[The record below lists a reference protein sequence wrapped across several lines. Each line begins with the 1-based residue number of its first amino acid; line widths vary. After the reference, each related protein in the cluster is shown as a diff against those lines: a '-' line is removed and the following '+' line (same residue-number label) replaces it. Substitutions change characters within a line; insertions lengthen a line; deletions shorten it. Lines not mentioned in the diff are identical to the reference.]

1 MNNETTPKS
10 SFLQRLTYLLLF
22 SVLLVHILVQSK
34 HILYPIVLA
43 LLFSYFIFPLVN
55 YLETKIRFPRIL
67 AIISSFLLFGIILY
81 GVGNLFVNQIKNFG
95 LDLPMLKEQV
105 RQNINAFQSM
115 ITDKYVISQEEQNT
129 WLREKIISILENS
142 NITLS
147 KIVISATG
155 TIEALIFI
163 PIFSFF
169 MLNYRER
176 GKNFILMLVKI
187 RHGELTESLLQQ
199 ISKVTIKYVSG
210 VAIVMGILAIS
221 HAIAFSIIGIKYAL
235 VIAILTASISIIPY
249 FGTLV
254 SAIIPLFFAAVTQG
268 NPYVLLAI
276 VIYFWIIIFIDH
288 NILTPTIVGGNV
300 ALNPLITILGIII
313 AANIWQIPGM
323 IVIVPILAVIKIVCD
338 NVEKLKPWG
347 YLLGSEKQ
355 SNSLNRIKKLIQ
367 ERKLQRKKQ
376 EN

>member
-1 MNNETTPKS
+1 MNNFTS
-10 SFLQRLTYLLLF
+10 SRGSFLQRLTYVLLF

-55 YLETKIRFPRIL
+55 YLETKVRFPRIL
-67 AIISSFLLFGIILY
+67 AIISSFLLFGVILY
-81 GVGNLFVNQIKNFG
+81 GAGNLFVNQIKHFG
-95 LDLPMLKEQV
+95 LDLPLLKEQV

-142 NITLS
+142 NLTLS

-155 TIEALIFI
+155 TIEALILI

-199 ISKVTIKYVSG
+199 ISKVTMKYVSG
-210 VAIVMGILAIS
+210 VATVMIILAIS

-235 VIAILTASISIIPY
+235 VIAILTASVSIIPY

-254 SAIIPLFFAAVTQG
+254 SAVIPLFFAAVTQG

-276 VIYFWIIIFIDH
+276 IIYFWIIIFIDH

-323 IVIVPILAVIKIVCD
+323 IVVVPILAVIKIICD

-355 SNSLNRIKKLIQ
+355 STSMERIKKLIQ
-367 ERKLQRKKQ
+367 ERRQLRKKQ
-376 EN
+376 DN